1 MCNYNTDSQC
11 ISKTLNLLTE
21 SISYLSSNIFVVVVK
36 PQNTKPQTLTQKME
50 TPGVILMFV
59 LQTINIANL
68 CIFLLLQLH
77 IIIFTCTI
85 TMYNYNLQLHSNFVA
100 KQ

>member
-21 SISYLSSNIFVVVVK
+21 SISYLILSSNIFVVVVK

-59 LQTINIANL
+59 LQTINIANYVY
-68 CIFLLLQLH
+68 F
-77 IIIFTCTI
+77 FYVAI
-85 TMYNYNLQLHSNFVA
+85 TYNYIYMYNYNVQLQFTA
-100 KQ
+100 TQ